1 MNKEQYMKLVM
12 KKLGCTKKEK
22 EKIKVDLNNDIDMA
36 LKNGETFEDI
46 MKRMGTPEEVAQE
59 FNDNLGVVYKKS
71 HKKLIIG
78 IIVGIVAVIIAI
90 VLYIQSLIPDID
102 PLGTSGLYQESEVHQ
117 WNVEAIG
124 YLNQN
129 DYDSLRQMTSPHL
142 RDQLDDQIIIKAKN
156 DLGEL
161 GHFEKITSE
170 QSAEA
175 KQKGELLVVSEV
187 VALYEKRSVTYTIS
201 FNESGQLVGIYMK

>member
-1 MNKEQYMKLVM
+1 MNKEQYIKLVM

-22 EKIKVDLNNDIDMA
+22 EKIKVDLNNDIEMA

-46 MKRMGTPEEVAQE
+46 MKRMGTPEELAQE

-78 IIVGIVAVIIAI
+78 IIIGVVAVIIAVI
-90 VLYIQSLIPDID
+90 LYIQTLIPDIN
-102 PLGTSGLYQESEVHQ
+102 PLGTSGLYRESEVHQ
-117 WNVEAIG
+117 WNVEAID

-129 DYDSLRQMTSPHL
+129 EYDSLRRMTSPDL
-142 RDQLDDQIIIKAKN
+142 QNQLDDQVIEKAKN

-161 GHFEKITSE
+161 GKFEKVTSE

-175 KQKGELLVVSEV
+175 KQNGELLVVSEV

-201 FNESGQLVGIYMK
+201 FNESGELVGIYMK

>member
-1 MNKEQYMKLVM
+1 MMNKEQYIKLVM

-22 EKIKVDLNNDIDMA
+22 EKIKVDLNNDIEMA

-46 MKRMGTPEEVAQE
+46 MKRMGTPEELAQE

-78 IIVGIVAVIIAI
+78 IIIGVVAVIIAI
-90 VLYIQSLIPDID
+90 VLYIQSLIPDIN

-129 DYDSLRQMTSPHL
+129 DYDSLHQMLSPDL
-142 RDQLDDQIIIKAKN
+142 RDRLDDILKAKN

-161 GHFEKITSE
+161 GNFEKITSE
-170 QSAEA
+170 QSVEA
-175 KQKGELLVVSEV
+175 KQKGELLVASEV

-201 FNESGQLVGIYMK
+201 FNESGQMVGIYMK